1 MVALLSRG
9 RASRTVER
17 ALKLRLRE
25 RNVRL
30 YLNLRFVPWI
40 ILGPFLKRGH
50 WYLGPRGFSR
60 LRLPPGATEP
70 VL

>member
-1 MVALLSRG
+1 MGWWPRFLRG

-17 ALKLRLRE
+17 PFKLRLRE

-40 ILGPFLKRGH
+40 ILGPFSQEGPLVFGTQR
-50 WYLGPRGFSR
+50 LSQAETTPRGY
-60 LRLPPGATEP
+60 
-70 VL
+70 